1 MHPNRPNPSQDGKLN
16 STQVYYSLSNRST
29 GPKRRS
35 SRPPNGQIH
44 PPHLAAPR
52 APEPAGLAVDAAH
65 STRKRWAY
73 ALVGVL
79 VAITG
84 GLGNSLV
91 IANLVYLQGALGA
104 TTAEMAWLPAAYVM
118 TNVSM
123 NLLLV
128 KFRQQFGLRA
138 FTEVFLVLYAL
149 VTFGHLFVNDLSSA
163 IAVRAAHGMVGAAL
177 SSLGLYYMIQAFPA
191 KWRMKA
197 LVLGLGTAQL
207 ALPLARLFSE
217 DLLQIAE
224 WRGLYLFELGM
235 ALTCLGCVFLL
246 KLPPGD
252 RFKTFEKL
260 DFLTFAIL
268 ATGVA
273 LLCAVLSLGRI
284 DWWLEAPWIG
294 IASACSLV
302 LIMAG
307 LAIEHNRSNPLLM
320 TRWLGSGAMI
330 RLALAVVLIR
340 MVLSEQSTGA
350 VGFMQM
356 LNMSNEQMRTLYW
369 VMLAG
374 AIAGLAVS
382 ALTINPAH
390 LLMPLIISLA
400 FMAVGSVMDSFS
412 SNLTRP
418 QNMYISQFLLG
429 FGGTFFLGP
438 TMVLGT
444 KNVLTNPRKLVSF
457 SVLFGICQ
465 NLGGLI
471 GAALLGTFQIV
482 REKFHSSMIVEHL
495 TLLDPRVAARVAS
508 GGSAYGG
515 VIADPELRNLMGIR
529 SLATAATREANVMAY
544 NDVFMLIAIIAILT
558 MIWIFIR
565 SLWLMSTTKAAASA
579 APPVQPSG
587 ALSS

>member
-1 MHPNRPNPSQDGKLN
+1 MDKYTPRTWQPHERPALPGSPSTPRHP
-16 STQVYYSLSNRST
+16 T
-29 GPKRRS
+29 
-35 SRPPNGQIH
+35 H
-44 PPHLAAPR
+44 
-52 APEPAGLAVDAAH
+52 
-65 STRKRWAY
+65 KRWLY

-91 IANLVYLQGALGA
+91 IANLQYLQGALGA

-118 TNVSM
+118 TNVCM
-123 NLLLV
+123 NQLLV

-149 VTFGHLFVNDLSSA
+149 VTFGHLFVNDLNSA

-191 KWRMKA
+191 KWRLKA

-235 ALTCLGCVFLL
+235 ALICLGCVFLL

-260 DFLTFAIL
+260 DFLTFASL
-268 ATGVA
+268 ASGVA

-294 IASACSLV
+294 VASACSLV
-302 LIMAG
+302 LIMTG
-307 LAIEHNRSNPLLM
+307 LAIEHNRANPLLM
-320 TRWLGSGAMI
+320 TRWLGSGTMI
-330 RLALAVVLIR
+330 RLA
-340 MVLSEQSTGA
+340 LSEQSTGA

-356 LNMSNEQMRTLYW
+356 LNMSYQQMHTLYV

-374 AIAGLAVS
+374 AVAGLVVS

-390 LLMPLIISLA
+390 LLMPLVISLA
-400 FMAVGSVMDSFS
+400 LMATGSVMDSFS

-418 QNMYISQFLLG
+418 QNLYISQFLLG

-444 KNVLTNPRKLVSF
+444 KNVLSNPRNLVSF
-457 SVLFGICQ
+457 SVMFGICQ

-471 GAALLGTFQIV
+471 GAALLGTFQVV

-495 TLLDPRVAARVAS
+495 TLLDPRVAARVQS

-515 VIADPELRNLMGIR
+515 IVADPDLRNLMGIR

-544 NDVFMLIAIIAILT
+544 NDVFMLIAIVAILT
-558 MIWIFIR
+558 MLWIFTR
-565 SLWLMSTTKAAASA
+565 SLWLLSTTKAAT
-579 APPVQPSG
+579 PVQPSG
-587 ALSS
+587 ASS

>member
-1 MHPNRPNPSQDGKLN
+1 MDKYTPHAWQPHERPSLPGSPSTPLH
-16 STQVYYSLSNRST
+16 ST
-29 GPKRRS
+29 PKRW
-35 SRPPNGQIH
+35 
-44 PPHLAAPR
+44 LFAM
-52 APEPAGLAVDAAH
+52 
-65 STRKRWAY
+65 
-73 ALVGVL
+73 VGVL

-84 GLGNSLV
+84 GLGNALV
-91 IANLVYLQGALGA
+91 IANLQYLQGALGA

-118 TNVSM
+118 TNVCM

-235 ALTCLGCVFLL
+235 ALICLGCVFLL

-260 DFLTFAIL
+260 DFLTFGIL

-294 IASACSLV
+294 VASACSLV

-307 LAIEHNRSNPLLM
+307 LAIEHNRTNPLLM
-320 TRWLGSGAMI
+320 TRWLGSGVMI

-356 LNMSNEQMRTLYW
+356 LNMSYQQMHTLYV

-374 AIAGLAVS
+374 AIAGLVVS

-400 FMAVGSVMDSFS
+400 LMATGSVMDSFS

-418 QNMYISQFLLG
+418 QNLYISQFLLG

-444 KNVLTNPRKLVSF
+444 RNVLTNPRNLVSF
-457 SVLFGICQ
+457 SVMFGICQ

-482 REKFHSSMIVEHL
+482 REKYHSSMIVEHL
-495 TLLDPRVAARVAS
+495 TLLDPRVAARVQS

-515 VIADPELRNLMGIR
+515 VIADPQLRNLMGIR

-558 MIWIFIR
+558 MLWIFIR
-565 SLWLMSTTKAAASA
+565 SLWLMSTTKAAA
-579 APPVQPSG
+579 PPVQPSG
-587 ALSS
+587 VTS

>member
-1 MHPNRPNPSQDGKLN
+1 MDKYTPRPWEPHERPSLPGSPSTPLHP
-16 STQVYYSLSNRST
+16 T
-29 GPKRRS
+29 
-35 SRPPNGQIH
+35 H
-44 PPHLAAPR
+44 
-52 APEPAGLAVDAAH
+52 
-65 STRKRWAY
+65 KRWLFAM
-73 ALVGVL
+73 VGVL

-84 GLGNSLV
+84 GLGNALV
-91 IANLVYLQGALGA
+91 IANLQYLQGALGA

-118 TNVSM
+118 TNVCM

-149 VTFGHLFVNDLSSA
+149 VTFGHLFVNDLNSA

-191 KWRMKA
+191 KWRLKS

-224 WRGLYLFELGM
+224 WRGLYLFELGL
-235 ALTCLGCVFLL
+235 ALICLGCVFLL

-260 DFLTFAIL
+260 DFVTFAIL
-268 ATGVA
+268 ASGVA

-294 IASACSLV
+294 VASACSLV

-307 LAIEHNRSNPLLM
+307 LAIEHNRANPMLM
-320 TRWLGSGAMI
+320 TRWLGSGTMI
-330 RLALAVVLIR
+330 RLALAVILIR

-356 LNMSNEQMRTLYW
+356 LNMSYQQMHTLYV

-374 AIAGLAVS
+374 AISGLAVS

-390 LLMPLIISLA
+390 LLMPLVISLA
-400 FMAVGSVMDSFS
+400 LMATGSVMDSFS

-418 QNMYISQFLLG
+418 QNLYISQYLLG

-444 KNVLTNPRKLVSF
+444 KNVLANPRNLVSF
-457 SVLFGICQ
+457 SVMFGICQ

-482 REKFHSSMIVEHL
+482 REKYHSSMIVEHL
-495 TLLDPRVAARVAS
+495 TLLDPRVAARVQS

-515 VIADPELRNLMGIR
+515 IVADPELRNLMGIR

-544 NDVFMLIAIIAILT
+544 NDVFMLIAIVAILT

-565 SLWLMSTTKAAASA
+565 SLWLMSTTKTAT
-579 APPVQPSG
+579 PVQPSG
-587 ALSS
+587 ATS

>member
-1 MHPNRPNPSQDGKLN
+1 MDKYTPHTWEPHERPSLPGSPSTPWHP
-16 STQVYYSLSNRST
+16 T
-29 GPKRRS
+29 
-35 SRPPNGQIH
+35 H
-44 PPHLAAPR
+44 
-52 APEPAGLAVDAAH
+52 
-65 STRKRWAY
+65 KRWLY

-84 GLGNSLV
+84 GLGNALV
-91 IANLVYLQGALGA
+91 IANLQYLQGALGA

-118 TNVSM
+118 TNVCM

-149 VTFGHLFVNDLSSA
+149 VTFGHLFVNDLNSA

-191 KWRMKA
+191 KWRLKS

-235 ALTCLGCVFLL
+235 ALICLGCVFLL

-268 ATGVA
+268 ASGVA

-294 IASACSLV
+294 VASACSLV

-307 LAIEHNRSNPLLM
+307 LAIEHNRANPLLM
-320 TRWLGSGAMI
+320 TRWLGSGTMI
-330 RLALAVVLIR
+330 RLALAVILIR

-356 LNMSNEQMRTLYW
+356 LNMSYQQMHTLYV

-374 AIAGLAVS
+374 AIAGLVVS

-390 LLMPLIISLA
+390 LLMPLVISLA
-400 FMAVGSVMDSFS
+400 LMATGSVMDSFS

-418 QNMYISQFLLG
+418 QNLYISQFLLG

-444 KNVLTNPRKLVSF
+444 KNVLANPRNLVSF
-457 SVLFGICQ
+457 SVMFGICQ

-482 REKFHSSMIVEHL
+482 REKYHSSMIVEHL
-495 TLLDPRVAARVAS
+495 TLLDPRVAARVQS

-515 VIADPELRNLMGIR
+515 LVADPELRNLMGIR

-565 SLWLMSTTKAAASA
+565 SLWLMSTTKAAT
-579 APPVQPSG
+579 PVQPSG
-587 ALSS
+587 ATS

>member
-1 MHPNRPNPSQDGKLN
+1 MDKY
-16 STQVYYSLSNRST
+16 T
-29 GPKRRS
+29 
-35 SRPPNGQIH
+35 
-44 PPHLAAPR
+44 PR
-52 APEPAGLAVDAAH
+52 AWQPHERPSLPGSP
-65 STRKRWAY
+65 STPWHPTYKRWLFAM
-73 ALVGVL
+73 VGVL

-91 IANLVYLQGALGA
+91 IANLQYLQGALGA

-118 TNVSM
+118 TNVCM

-149 VTFGHLFVNDLSSA
+149 VTFGHLFVNDLNSA

-191 KWRMKA
+191 KWRLKA

-224 WRGLYLFELGM
+224 WRGLYLFELGL
-235 ALTCLGCVFLL
+235 ALICLGCVFLL

-268 ATGVA
+268 SSGVA

-307 LAIEHNRSNPLLM
+307 LAIEHNRANPLLM
-320 TRWLGSGAMI
+320 TRWLGSGVMI
-330 RLALAVVLIR
+330 RLALAVILIR

-356 LNMSNEQMRTLYW
+356 LNMSYEQMHTLYV

-374 AIAGLAVS
+374 AISGLAIS

-390 LLMPLIISLA
+390 LLMPLVISLA
-400 FMAVGSVMDSFS
+400 LMATGSVMDSFS

-418 QNMYISQFLLG
+418 QNLYVSQFLLG

-444 KNVLTNPRKLVSF
+444 KNVLTNPRNLVSF
-457 SVLFGICQ
+457 SVMFGICQ

-471 GAALLGTFQIV
+471 GAALLGTFQVV

-495 TLLDPRVAARVAS
+495 TLLDPRVAARVQS

-515 VIADPELRNLMGIR
+515 LVADPELRHLMGIR

-558 MIWIFIR
+558 MLWIFTR
-565 SLWLMSTTKAAASA
+565 SLWLMTTTQAAT
-579 APPVQPSG
+579 PPVQPSG
-587 ALSS
+587 VTS

>member
-1 MHPNRPNPSQDGKLN
+1 MDKYTPRTWQPHERPALPGSPSTPLHP
-16 STQVYYSLSNRST
+16 T
-29 GPKRRS
+29 
-35 SRPPNGQIH
+35 H
-44 PPHLAAPR
+44 
-52 APEPAGLAVDAAH
+52 
-65 STRKRWAY
+65 KRWLF

-91 IANLVYLQGALGA
+91 IANLQYLQGVLGA

-118 TNVSM
+118 TNVCM

-149 VTFGHLFVNDLSSA
+149 VTFGHLFVNDLNSA

-191 KWRMKA
+191 KWRLKA

-224 WRGLYLFELGM
+224 WRGLYLFELGL
-235 ALTCLGCVFLL
+235 ALICLGCVFLL

-252 RFKTFEKL
+252 RFKTFEAL

-268 ATGVA
+268 SSGVA

-294 IASACSLV
+294 VASACSLV
-302 LIMAG
+302 LIMTG
-307 LAIEHNRSNPLLM
+307 LAIEHNRANPMLM

-330 RLALAVVLIR
+330 RLALAVILIR

-356 LNMSNEQMRTLYW
+356 LNMSYEQMHTLYV

-390 LLMPLIISLA
+390 LLMPLVISLA
-400 FMAVGSVMDSFS
+400 LMAVGSVMDSFS

-418 QNMYISQFLLG
+418 QNLYISQFLLG

-444 KNVLTNPRKLVSF
+444 KNVLTNPRNLVSF
-457 SVLFGICQ
+457 SVMFGICQ

-471 GAALLGTFQIV
+471 GAALLGTFQV
-482 REKFHSSMIVEHL
+482 MREKFHSSMIVEHL
-495 TLLDPRVAARVAS
+495 TLLDPRVAARVQS

-515 VIADPELRNLMGIR
+515 IVADPELRNLMGIR

-558 MIWIFIR
+558 MLWIFTR
-565 SLWLMSTTKAAASA
+565 SLWLLSTTKPAATS
-579 APPVQPSG
+579 VQPSG
-587 ALSS
+587 APS